1 MKKKE
6 LKGAAPIPGLS
17 TDEGTGVKDQNLWLN
32 NAALKVEGD
41 ATVEDTLTGR
51 DLNVT
56 GTKIQTDVDL
66 SVGRD
71 VKGKRTSL
79 GETVLKGDFSI
90 QCEQGK
96 VPQFTNLSDP
106 LSARDAITFDYYRD
120 RSAQAYNC
128 ATHRNGA
135 SVAGNTFFDL
145 RLNNSEDTESFTPM
159 YRNRFYWND
168 KETKKLYLKSPGIYQ
183 VAFQVFRSSGHHAG
197 NDDPTIFLRLYT
209 SAYEYT
215 NLCTGDTRGFSS
227 GTTTN
232 TSLYSIFSI
241 PSIGGQQP
249 FIQVFTKIE
258 VRVAYSML
266 NVIWFPFSSSYTE
279 ED

>member
-90 QCEQGK
+90 QCVQGR

-135 SVAGNTFFDL
+135 SVAGDTFFDL

-159 YRNRFYWND
+159 YRNRFYWNGS
-168 KETKKLYLKSPGIYQ
+168 ETKKLYLKSPGIYQ
-183 VAFQVFRSSGHHAG
+183 VAFQVFRSGGYHAG

-209 SAYEYT
+209 STYEYT

-227 GTTTN
+227 GNTTN

-249 FIQVFTKIE
+249 FIQVFTKIA